1 MIPAASKPDLQAYA
15 QLGGA
20 LDNLSDAFPYGNKC
34 VTLIDDARDPLTDSG
49 GVSKYLKLAAKAQ
62 KAYSYIKTIRD
73 VLDEKKRDGGL
84 LKLGVKVSLEIAGK
98 LLGTS
103 LTTHPYYAYH
113 KAQIEALADALNA
126 SRNSKEAVNQY
137 RRAVA
142 AANSTALASEFKRL
156 ESRKVEI
163 SASYSSF
170 RRDKTFGVAVDI
182 ARGLMSP
189 DFAKRKIAEY
199 GTGPLAAA
207 LADLETWRAYW
218 AGLAFDSMQ
227 LQIMAG
233 NELNIAIEAMNK
245 VKDLM
250 ATLMGGSNA
259 SRVGGYAAIS
269 NIEWEKYDEIVGDK
283 KPDLLMRDP
292 VKFAQDS
299 FDKAAA
305 WAQAFAEMCDFA
317 RDSDVIFH
325 YNGQLD
331 KLNKVLYG

>member
-1 MIPAASKPDLQAYA
+1 MITASKEDSQAYA
-15 QLGGA
+15 TLGGA
-20 LDNLSDAFPYGNKC
+20 LDNLSNAFPYGNKF
-34 VTLIDDARDPLTDSG
+34 VSLIDDARDPLANSG
-49 GVSKYLKLAAKAQ
+49 HLSNYLKVAAKAQ
-62 KAYSYIKTIRD
+62 KAFSYIKAIRET
-73 VLDEKKRDGGL
+73 LDEKKRDGGL

-126 SRNSKEAVNQY
+126 DRNSREAVNQY
-137 RRAVA
+137 KRAVA

-156 ESRKVEI
+156 ESRKVDI
-163 SASYSSF
+163 SASHSEF
-170 RRDKTFGVAVDI
+170 RDKRFGVAVDI
-182 ARGLMSP
+182 ARGLMSGE
-189 DFAKRKIAEY
+189 FAKRKIAEY
-199 GTGPLAAA
+199 GTGPLADA
-207 LADLETWRAYW
+207 LADFDIWRANW

-233 NELNIAIEAMNK
+233 NELNIAIEAINK

-250 ATLMGGSNA
+250 TTLMGGTNA
-259 SRVGGYAAIS
+259 SRIGGYAAIS
-269 NIEWEKYDEIVGDK
+269 NIEWEKYYEIVGEK
-283 KPDLLMRDP
+283 QPDRLMRDP
-292 VKFAQDS
+292 VKFAQDN

-317 RDSDVIFH
+317 RGPDVIFH